1 MLNSYLCCFLIGFLI
16 DKINIFPFILGF
28 ASGLIV
34 NNNSEI
40 YNMIKYPIETIYINI
55 SKHIEKKKTRR
66 KSVK

>member
-1 MLNSYLCCFLIGFLI
+1 MLNLYLCCFLIGFLI

-34 NNNSEI
+34 NNNSEL
-40 YNMIKYPIETIYINI
+40 YNMITFPIETIYKNV

-66 KSVK
+66 KTGQ